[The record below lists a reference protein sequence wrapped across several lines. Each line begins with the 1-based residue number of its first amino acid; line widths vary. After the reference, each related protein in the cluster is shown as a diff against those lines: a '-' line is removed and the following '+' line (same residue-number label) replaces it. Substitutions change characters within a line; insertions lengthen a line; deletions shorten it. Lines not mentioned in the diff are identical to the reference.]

1 MDYYLQVKKF
11 YKTSGVYESVHT
23 EVLYDS
29 KITDA
34 RKKALSLLKKNKID
48 SGYVSISEG
57 KFAKDRFGAPTHADR
72 FILYNK
78 MKYLGDATTVEGRQ
92 FKGIWMKADSFK
104 GYAIKS
110 DGSIMALPDDTKKTA
125 KRRA

>member
-11 YKTSGVYESVHT
+11 YKTSGIYESVYT
-23 EVLYDS
+23 EVLYNS

-48 SGYVSISEG
+48 RGYVSISEG
-57 KFAKDRFGAPTHADR
+57 KFAKDRFGAPIHAS
-72 FILYNK
+72 K
-78 MKYLGDATTVEGRQ
+78 MKYLGDATTVKGRK
-92 FKGIWMKADSFK
+92 FKGIWMKASDFK

-110 DGSIMALPDDTKKTA
+110 DGSIMTLPEDTKKTTA
-125 KRRA
+125 KRRN